1 MPVRGSY
8 KIMSFSII
16 FYSISFTIIKD
27 SQDAESVFLSSIFLL
42 GSVYNCSTSRIF
54 GIAYWIFLN
63 SKVDWSYMQS
73 RILRLPEQRF
83 LYNIYFRFY
92 NFYYLNISHFF
103 PANFRKSSTFE
114 QCGKCYPSCQD
125 VWYFN
130 ELSMASFPGEL
141 FMDSEI
147 GKNVIAR
154 IKNRKVNNITTSK
167 LNEYLK

>member
-1 MPVRGSY
+1 
-8 KIMSFSII
+8 
-16 FYSISFTIIKD
+16 
-27 SQDAESVFLSSIFLL
+27 
-42 GSVYNCSTSRIF
+42 
-54 GIAYWIFLN
+54 
-63 SKVDWSYMQS
+63 MQS

-83 LYNIYFRFY
+83 LYDIYFHVY
-92 NFYYLNISHFF
+92 NFYCYNISDYF
-103 PANFRKSSTFE
+103 PADFRKSSTFE
-114 QCGKCYPSCQD
+114 QCGRCYPSCQD

-154 IKNRKVNNITTSK
+154 IKNRKENNITKSK